1 MSANGNGIWPTMKE
15 TKADLVVGYADET
28 RKMVEFLSALPEA
41 EWSHSSL
48 CPEWD
53 IKGVASHLVGQA
65 KDFLDRKHTGQI
77 RKAAKQGADV
87 VVPLMVATNQR
98 HYADGRRY
106 SNMELLALLQ
116 ELRGR
121 VAIRFTQIP
130 KLMFKMTIKG
140 MLPMRLHEALGIQ
153 IFESWVHRQD
163 MMRAHGDIDSSG
175 PFDLLLPSVFF
186 GITRMRNYE
195 PSSPINVDLGAEG
208 VFSLSPGSGF
218 ARGPAAGAK
227 ATVAI
232 DPAELV
238 LIAAGRLDA
247 DDAKASIEGS
257 EGAGKELLYSI
268 RYTGLTPGL

>member
-1 MSANGNGIWPTMKE
+1 MTANGNGIWPAMKE

-28 RKMVEFLSALPEA
+28 RKMVEYLSALPEA
-41 EWSHSSL
+41 EWAHSSL

-65 KDFLDRKHTGQI
+65 KDFLDRKHTRAI
-77 RKAAKQGADV
+77 SKAAKQGADV
-87 VVPLMVATNQR
+87 VVPLMIATNQR

-130 KLMFKMTIKG
+130 KLLFKMKIKG

-163 MMRAHGDIDSSG
+163 IMRARGDMDPSG
-175 PFDLLLPSVFF
+175 PYDLLLPTVFF
-186 GITRMRNYE
+186 GITKMRNYE
-195 PSSPINVDLGAEG
+195 PSATINIDLGAEG
-208 VFSLSPGSGF
+208 IFSLSPETGF
-218 ARGPAAGAK
+218 KRGGDPRAK

-232 DPAELV
+232 DPAEFV

-247 DDAKASIEGS
+247 DDAKATIDGS
-257 EGAGKELLYSI
+257 EGVGKELLYSI